1 MVSLIFVVI
10 PTSYCLLYGVSY
22 PLAFI
27 ISVDVLSCDLFVC
40 TVHQFGFMR
49 KSWQLCIKLMY

>member
-49 KSWQLCIKLMY
+49 KS